1 MDLALEEGRRALGT
15 TAPNP
20 PVGAVLVARGEV
32 IGRGYTRPPGGDHAE
47 VVALADARA
56 RGHDPRGAVLYVT
69 LEPCCHWGRTP
80 PCTDAL
86 IAAGVARVV
95 VGVVDPYP
103 AMQGASLSQLRAAG
117 VEVELG
123 VRAEACRALMRGFLR
138 VYEGGLPEVA
148 LKAAV
153 SLDGRLAT
161 EAGDSRWITG
171 EAARRHGH
179 VLRHQHDALL
189 VGRGTVEAD
198 DPRLTCRLPEGAHPV
213 PVVLD
218 SGLTIPSDAAV
229 LAGPR
234 RAVVVAAEDAP
245 ERELAADVVRV
256 PRGPSG
262 LDLHAVLRALAERGL
277 HRVLVEGGGAV
288 HRSFLDAGCV
298 DHLYVYV
305 AGTVL
310 PGGRAWV
317 GGPPVEP
324 LAAAP
329 RFGRPEVEHLGDD
342 VLLHYRLAEQAPTP
356 PAGQA
361 T

>member
-1 MDLALEEGRRALGT
+1 MNDAAAMDLALEEGRRALGT

-47 VVALADARA
+47 VAALEDARA

-86 IAAGVARVV
+86 LAAGVSRVV

-103 AMQGASLSQLRAAG
+103 AMQGASLELLRRAG
-117 VEVELG
+117 VEVSLG
-123 VRAEACRALMRGFLR
+123 VRAEACRAHMKGFLR
-138 VYEGGLPEVA
+138 VYEGGLPEVS

-153 SLDGRLAT
+153 SLDGHLAT
-161 EAGDSRWITG
+161 ATGESRWITG

-189 VGRGTVEAD
+189 VGRGTAQAD

-218 SGLTIPSDAAV
+218 SELVLDAGAA
-229 LAGPR
+229 LLHGPR
-234 RAVVVAAEDAP
+234 RAVVCCAEDAP
-245 ERELAADVVRV
+245 ERELAAEVVRV
-256 PRGPSG
+256 PRGAGG
-262 LDLHAVLRALAERGL
+262 LDLRAVLRALGERGL
-277 HRVLVEGGGAV
+277 HRVLVEGGGQV
-288 HRSFLDAGCV
+288 HRSFLDAGLV
-298 DHLYVYV
+298 DHVYVYV
-305 AGTVL
+305 AGTLL
-310 PGGRAWV
+310 PGGRSWV
-317 GGPPVEP
+317 AGPPVDA
-324 LAAAP
+324 LASAP
-329 RFGRPEVEHLGDD
+329 RLGRPEVEPLGDD
-342 VLLHYRLAEQAPTP
+342 VLLHYRLAESA
-356 PAGQA
+356 A
-361 T
+361 